1 LRMWLRR
8 LWRERGLRVWI
19 QSRLQPAD
27 KSSPA
32 ISESSTNALESLLN
46 NRYARK
52 PTSSVTGQANRGSV
66 PLQTHVRHCR
76 SGLGYWPAG
85 PMPEK
90 LRRPASNPDHYD
102 NVVREFAEAPN
113 RDWLGRLRIQV
124 HSWRTRRSLGWTC
137 LLAGDGIGCSF
148 GRRLRLGFNSKANLL
163 TNRPD
168 P

>member
-1 LRMWLRR
+1 MAKTLTLNPRSLQSR
-8 LWRERGLRVWI
+8 LTHILKHWPSDPVRPASVSVQSYI

-32 ISESSTNALESLLN
+32 VSESSTNALESLLN

-52 PTSSVTGQANRGSV
+52 
-66 PLQTHVRHCR
+66 
-76 SGLGYWPAG
+76 Y

-113 RDWLGRLRIQV
+113 RDWLGRLRK
-124 HSWRTRRSLGWTC
+124 R
-137 LLAGDGIGCSF
+137 LAGII
-148 GRRLRLGFNSKANLL
+148 RL
-163 TNRPD
+163 T
-168 P
+168 

>member
-1 LRMWLRR
+1 MSKTPTLNPRSLQSR
-8 LWRERGLRVWI
+8 LNHILKHWPSDAVRPASVSVQNYI

-52 PTSSVTGQANRGSV
+52 
-66 PLQTHVRHCR
+66 
-76 SGLGYWPAG
+76 Y

-113 RDWLGRLRIQV
+113 RDWLGRLRK
-124 HSWRTRRSLGWTC
+124 R
-137 LLAGDGIGCSF
+137 LAGII
-148 GRRLRLGFNSKANLL
+148 RL
-163 TNRPD
+163 T
-168 P
+168 